1 MAKPPPGA
9 ARECQELDLAQA
21 ATTLVDEC
29 RMVLPGIQA
38 IFGFQLIAVF
48 NQRFAEDLPD
58 FAQYLHFASL
68 TLVALAAA
76 LVMTPAAYHRIT
88 GIRRVS
94 LHYLALSSRFLLAS
108 MLVLAVGLSLDYFV
122 VGWLVFRTLAV
133 AVPAALLLGIFTL
146 LWFGYP
152 MSRRRYDEREHE
164 SP

>member
-1 MAKPPPGA
+1 MAPQPP
-9 ARECQELDLAQA
+9 EETVEIVKLSQA
-21 ATTLVDEC
+21 ASYLLDEC
-29 RMVLPGIQA
+29 RMVLPGVQA

-94 LHYLALSSRFLLAS
+94 LHYLALSSRFLIAS

-122 VGWLVFRTLAV
+122 VAWLVFRTMAV
-133 AVPAALLLGIFTL
+133 AIPAAVLLGIFTL

-152 MSRRRYDEREHE
+152 HARRLRDEREKLQ
-164 SP
+164 P